1 MTMEF
6 KPELD
11 RMVGPGSP
19 RTVHIY
25 GPFKVK
31 NCSMRKKHGTVRT
44 AVRQSDSHGSNGL
57 PCFSLKWR
65 RFVPFFS
72 P

>member
-11 RMVGPGSP
+11 RTVRPGSP

-31 NCSMRKKHGTVRT
+31 NHSMQKKHGTVRT
-44 AVRQSDSHGSNGL
+44 AVRPFDSHGSNGL
-57 PCFSLKWR
+57 PCFSLQRR
-65 RFVPFFS
+65 RFIPFF
-72 P
+72 PP